1 MRVTKKKLFL
11 ISLLVLCFLTG
22 CEKTVQEEEAIDTLS
37 MATESIQ
44 DFSEEKEIVVAVN
57 IDGSATRVIIDN
69 VWFNRSRFIGG
80 LLFQSLLIAEENMNN
95 VEPDLC
101 SEYSISPDGLTYVF
115 HLRNDNYWHD
125 GTKLTMEDIR
135 WSIETSL
142 KAKSI
147 NGYLK
152 KGLQKIEGAEEFENG
167 ISEELSGVR
176 IEGENL
182 IIKITARDDDF
193 LGGLAQLAILPKH
206 CFEGV
211 KPDNIENSSFWENP
225 IGSGPYKV
233 KERRDKE
240 IVLEKNTD
248 YNGRLPN
255 IDIIRFVI
263 LDNPGEDS
271 FDFAMTSDPIM
282 VKKYMEDSSYKVV
295 RSNNLYYRYLMFNID
310 GKTGKTGELLKNQKI
325 RYALY
330 LGLDRKRII
339 DEVYQGAAIPINTG
353 IEKDSFWYRVSED
366 EETNYNPEKARQI
379 LEEENFDFS
388 ETLVLT
394 HYSHDE
400 ISLELI
406 NRIVQSWNQLG
417 IQVDVVPIQSTQ
429 TDKMWVD
436 TDWYNIGLK
445 NLAAVDYSEWYYEYA
460 SSNPLWSKVLSGRT
474 EFDSLVGKL
483 NGSLW
488 AYERKELY
496 EQLQKRELE
505 CIYKIPLA
513 IVPQYVIYNHTH
525 LDIPRPEFPNLWYYF
540 DLHIEDWEVREKEN
554 LR

>member
-1 MRVTKKKLFL
+1 M
-11 ISLLVLCFLTG
+11 
-22 CEKTVQEEEAIDTLS
+22 KTA
-37 MATESIQ
+37 A
-44 DFSEEKEIVVAVN
+44 
-57 IDGSATRVIIDN
+57 
-69 VWFNRSRFIGG
+69 
-80 LLFQSLLIAEENMNN
+80 
-95 VEPDLC
+95 
-101 SEYSISPDGLTYVF
+101 
-115 HLRNDNYWHD
+115 
-125 GTKLTMEDIR
+125 
-135 WSIETSL
+135 
-142 KAKSI
+142 
-147 NGYLK
+147 
-152 KGLQKIEGAEEFENG
+152 
-167 ISEELSGVR
+167 
-176 IEGENL
+176 
-182 IIKITARDDDF
+182 
-193 LGGLAQLAILPKH
+193 
-206 CFEGV
+206 
-211 KPDNIENSSFWENP
+211 FWENP
-225 IGSGPYKV
+225 IGGGPYKV

-310 GKTGKTGELLKNQKI
+310 GKTGRTGELLKNQKI

-540 DLHIEDWEVREKEN
+540 DLHIEDWEVGETEN
-554 LR
+554 LRKGEKL